1 MELLDDK
8 PCKHC
13 KKIFTPI
20 VEWQKFCPKKK
31 GEQTCHDKYWKE
43 VYREKAAMNKRME
56 AVEKKVGIKQ

>member
-13 KKIFTPI
+13 KKVFTPI

-43 VYREKAAMNKRME
+43 VYREKSATNKRLTKI
-56 AVEKKVGIKQ
+56 EKELGIQ